1 MGGGREPYF
10 VDALELWEW
19 IEHSQRNLEILV
31 EESQGE
37 LPRLVAFAKREA
49 LRSLMDFV
57 SAREVSLASVAKRH
71 GLVAENDPD

>member
-1 MGGGREPYF
+1 MGAGREPRF
-10 VDALELWEW
+10 VDAFELWEW
-19 IEHSQRNLEILV
+19 IDHYLRNLEILV

-57 SAREVSLASVAKRH
+57 SASELPLASLAERH
-71 GLVAENDPD
+71 GLVSENDQD